1 VTEERKVRLELAYD
15 GTDYHGW
22 QLQPRDRT
30 IQGTLEAAIA
40 RMTAGRRVPVRG
52 AGRTD
57 AGVHARG
64 QVAEAWVPASLSDEA
79 IRRGLASILPDA
91 IVVREVRTTDPAFHA
106 WRDAVSKTYVY
117 RLDRSIHGDPFRA
130 RFALHRPGA
139 VDLAAIEDALSR
151 LPGRRDWSGFADSR
165 CEKED
170 RVRTLL
176 EARYDE
182 RDGSGRFLFRADG
195 FLTRMARNLVG
206 TLLEI
211 GRGRMAPE
219 RIDAILATGERTLAG
234 PTAPAKGLCLERVDY
249 ARDGRDDDA
258 ARVRP
263 TEEDPWN
270 ASW

>member
-1 VTEERKVRLELAYD
+1 MTAARRVRLDLAYD

-22 QLQPRDRT
+22 QLQPRERT
-30 IQGTLEAAIA
+30 VQGTVEAALA
-40 RMTAGRRVPVRG
+40 RMTAGRRAPVRG

-64 QVAEAWVPASLSDEA
+64 QVADAWVPASLSEEA
-79 IRRGLASILPDA
+79 IRRGLTKILPSD
-91 IVVREVRTTDPAFHA
+91 IVLHDVRAVDPAFHA

-117 RLDRSIHGDPFRA
+117 RLDRRPRGDPFLA
-130 RFALHRPGA
+130 RFTLHRPGTL
-139 VDLAAIEDALSR
+139 DFAAIDDALGR
-151 LPGRRDWSGFADSR
+151 LPGRRDFGGFTDSR
-165 CEKED
+165 CDKDD

-176 EARYDE
+176 EARYEE
-182 RDGSGRFLFRADG
+182 RDGVGRFVFRADG

-211 GRGRMAPE
+211 GGGRMPPE
-219 RIDAILATGERTLAG
+219 RIDAILASGDRRLAG
-234 PTAPAKGLCLERVDY
+234 PTAPPRGLCLERVDY
-249 ARDGRDDDA
+249 GT
-258 ARVRP
+258 VRP

>member
-1 VTEERKVRLELAYD
+1 MTAERRVRLDLAYD

-22 QLQPRDRT
+22 QFQPRERT
-30 IQGTLEAAIA
+30 VQGIVEAALA
-40 RMTAGRRVPVRG
+40 RMTAGRRAPVRG

-64 QVAEAWVPASLSDEA
+64 QVADARVPASLSDEA
-79 IRRGLASILPDA
+79 IRRGLASILPFD
-91 IVVREVRTTDPAFHA
+91 IVVHDVRTADPAFHA

-117 RLDRSIHGDPFRA
+117 RLDRRLRRDPFLA
-130 RFALHRPGA
+130 RFALHRTEPL
-139 VDLAAIEDALSR
+139 DLAAIDEALRR

-176 EARYDE
+176 EARYEE
-182 RDGSGRFLFRADG
+182 REGVGRFVFRADG
-195 FLTRMARNLVG
+195 FLTRMVRNLVG

-211 GRGRMAPE
+211 GRGRMTPE
-219 RIDAILATGERTLAG
+219 RIDAILATGDRRLGG
-234 PTAPAKGLCLERVDY
+234 PTAPSLGLCLERVDY
-249 ARDGRDDDA
+249 GTAAGEAGA

-263 TEEDPWN
+263 AEEDPWN